1 MEKITNTKIFID
13 DSYKNIEK
21 CINDL
26 NNGKKINDVY
36 DKVLVIT
43 DTNVYK
49 YQFNIFI
56 ENINHD
62 NIYKYIIK
70 SGESSKSLEVYEDI
84 IKYLIDINLSRK
96 SLIVALGGG
105 VVGDLAGYV
114 SSTYMRGIDFI
125 QVPTTLLSQV
135 DSSIGAKNGINLGN
149 LKNVIGTFYEP
160 IFTYI
165 NISSLDTLDFDEFKS
180 GLSEIIKYGVIY
192 DYDFLLY
199 LRKNKENILNKNKE
213 SLLYIIK
220 KSAYIKSKIVKLDK
234 NEKNL
239 RKILNFGHTFG
250 HSIDNLFDLS
260 HGYSV
265 SIGMNMAFK
274 FALNE
279 GFIDNKY
286 YDEFLEILKIY
297 ELPFSIDI
305 ENKID
310 KAMDLMK
317 NDKKSSFENIN
328 LILPNG
334 KGSVFEFINTDDEK
348 ILKVMRDK

>member
-1 MEKITNTKIFID
+1 MENIINTNIFID

-21 CINDL
+21 CINNL
-26 NNGKKINDVY
+26 NNGKKFNDIY
-36 DKVLVIT
+36 DKVLIIT

-62 NIYKYIIK
+62 NVYKYIIK
-70 SGESSKSLEVYEDI
+70 SGENSKSLEVYEDI
-84 IKYLIDINLSRK
+84 IKYLIDINMSRK
-96 SLIVALGGG
+96 SLIIALGGG
-105 VVGDLAGYV
+105 VVGDLAGYI

-135 DSSIGAKNGINLGN
+135 DSSIGAKNGINLGS
-149 LKNVIGTFYEP
+149 LKNVIGTLYEP

-165 NISSLDTLDFDEFKS
+165 NVSSLDTLVFDEFKS
-180 GLSEIIKYGVIY
+180 GLCEVIKYGCIY
-192 DYDFLLY
+192 DYDFLVY
-199 LRKNKENILNKNKE
+199 LRENKDNILNKNKE

-220 KSAYIKSKIVKLDK
+220 KSAHIKSKIVELDK
-234 NEKNL
+234 NEKNI

-250 HSIDNLFDLS
+250 HSIENLFDLS

-279 GFIDNKY
+279 GFIDKKY

-297 ELPFSIDI
+297 ELPFSIEI
-305 ENKID
+305 KNK
-310 KAMDLMK
+310 MDRAIHLMK
-317 NDKKSSFENIN
+317 NDKKSSFSKIN
-328 LILPNG
+328 LILPND
-334 KGSVFEFINTDDEK
+334 KGSVFEFKNTDDEK
-348 ILKVMRDK
+348 ILRVMRDK